1 MSKKRTGLDTL
12 GLDSALSAEKPL
24 KTKVEKKAVVV
35 KLPEIDKKT
44 VEVKKT
50 SIYIPQKAFDQLREL
65 AFTEDKKMHDYF
77 LEGLDRVFKHRG
89 LKSLNDLT

>member
-1 MSKKRTGLDTL
+1 MTKKRTGLDAL
-12 GLDSALSAEKPL
+12 GLDSAIVAEQQQK
-24 KTKVEKKAVVV
+24 KTKVEKKPVVA
-35 KLPEIDKKT
+35 KTPEIDIKS
-44 VEVKKT
+44 VKKT